1 MKKLNAA
8 RVSCCSSVR
17 TAFFV
22 CACVQVFAF
31 GSEGPPW
38 MPPHGFKWQLVEA
51 KKEEKKKEEK
61 KADEKKDEKKKEKLP
76 VSSTYFLQPE
86 P

>member
-1 MKKLNAA
+1 
-8 RVSCCSSVR
+8 
-17 TAFFV
+17 
-22 CACVQVFAF
+22 VQVFAF

-38 MPPHGFKWQLVEA
+38 MAPPGSKWQLVEV

-61 KADEKKDEKKKEKLP
+61 KADEKKEEKKKEKPP

>member
-1 MKKLNAA
+1 
-8 RVSCCSSVR
+8 
-17 TAFFV
+17 
-22 CACVQVFAF
+22 VQVFAF

>member
-1 MKKLNAA
+1 
-8 RVSCCSSVR
+8 
-17 TAFFV
+17 
-22 CACVQVFAF
+22 
-31 GSEGPPW
+31 
-38 MPPHGFKWQLVEA
+38 MPPPGFKWQLVEA

-61 KADEKKDEKKKEKLP
+61 KGDEKKDEKKKEKLP

>member
-1 MKKLNAA
+1 
-8 RVSCCSSVR
+8 
-17 TAFFV
+17 
-22 CACVQVFAF
+22 
-31 GSEGPPW
+31 
-38 MPPHGFKWQLVEA
+38 MPPPGFKWQLVEA
-51 KKEEKKKEEK
+51 KKEEKKKEEKKKEEK

>member
-1 MKKLNAA
+1 
-8 RVSCCSSVR
+8 
-17 TAFFV
+17 
-22 CACVQVFAF
+22 
-31 GSEGPPW
+31 
-38 MPPHGFKWQLVEA
+38 MPPPGFKWQLVEA
-51 KKEEKKKEEK
+51 KKEEKKKDEK

>member
-1 MKKLNAA
+1 M
-8 RVSCCSSVR
+8 
-17 TAFFV
+17 
-22 CACVQVFAF
+22 QVFAF

-38 MPPHGFKWQLVEA
+38 TPPGFKWQLVEA

-61 KADEKKDEKKKEKLP
+61 KADEKKEEKKKEKPP

>member
-1 MKKLNAA
+1 
-8 RVSCCSSVR
+8 
-17 TAFFV
+17 
-22 CACVQVFAF
+22 VQVFAF

-38 MPPHGFKWQLVEA
+38 LPPPGIKWQPEEA
-51 KKEEKKKEEK
+51 KKEEKKG
-61 KADEKKDEKKKEKLP
+61 DEKKEEKKKEKPP